1 MHVDKQLSVFL
12 ENRPGTLAA
21 MCAALAEQEVNL
33 LAMTVSDTVDHAV
46 VRMVVDRPEEALQIL
61 GESGILVV
69 TNDVL
74 IIEVPNYPGAL
85 AEMAQRLAKKR
96 INIEYAYCTTAEGQE
111 EGALVLRTHDPEG
124 AMQALSYSAE

>member
-33 LAMTVSDTVDHAV
+33 LAMTISDTVDHAV

>member
-1 MHVDKQLSVFL
+1 MHVDRQLSVFL
-12 ENRPGTLAA
+12 ENKPGTLAA
-21 MCAALAEQEVNL
+21 MCEALAEEDVNL

-46 VRMVVDRPEEALQIL
+46 VRMVVDKPDEAVRIL

-74 IIEVPNYPGAL
+74 IIEVANYPGSL
-85 AEMAQRLAKKR
+85 AELAQRLARNR
-96 INIEYAYCTTAEGQE
+96 INIEYAYCTTSEGQP

-124 AMQALSYSAE
+124 AMQVLGGNAG